1 MGWRQFI
8 RLCLLGGVALVLSAC
23 GFADSRAPV
32 PSFMRIKE
40 ADPPPEPV
48 PDVKQLVHDKMDS
61 VFVSTS
67 YPHDVR
73 VSRPLHDPRG
83 PGWTAC
89 VKADRHPDLPHFHQ
103 RRRYRRPQARRG
115 GRQLSHRKL
124 RADLR
129 RFWLTLNFQRPAYRI
144 EIAVGHRVK

>member
-1 MGWRQFI
+1 M
-8 RLCLLGGVALVLSAC
+8 VVSAC
-23 GFADSRAPV
+23 GFADSHAPV

-40 ADPPPEPV
+40 ADPPPEPIPNV
-48 PDVKQLVHDKMDS
+48 RQLVHDKMDS

-89 VKADRHPDLPHFHQ
+89 VKAEVNSANGQPIGTQTYRIFISEGDIVD
-103 RRRYRRPQARRG
+103 RRRVE
-115 GRQLSHRKL
+115 
-124 RADLR
+124 ADDNC
-129 RFWLTLNFQRPAYRI
+129 LTESYEPI
-144 EIAVGHRVK
+144 

>member
-1 MGWRQFI
+1 MGWAQFI
-8 RLCLLGGVALVLSAC
+8 RLCLVGGVALTLSAC

-32 PSFMRIKE
+32 PAFMRIKE
-40 ADPPPEPV
+40 ADPPPPEPAPNV
-48 PDVKQLVHDKMDS
+48 RQIVHDKMDS

-89 VKADRHPDLPHFHQ
+89 VKAEVNSANGQPIGTQTYRIVISEGDIVD
-103 RRRYRRPQARRG
+103 RRRVET
-115 GRQLSHRKL
+115 
-124 RADLR
+124 DDNC
-129 RFWLTLNFQRPAYRI
+129 LTENYEPI
-144 EIAVGHRVK
+144 

>member
-8 RLCLLGGVALVLSAC
+8 RLCLVGGIALPLSAC
-23 GFADSRAPV
+23 GFADSHAPV
-32 PSFMRIKE
+32 PSFMRIQG
-40 ADPPPEPV
+40 ADPPPPEPA
-48 PDVKQLVHDKMDS
+48 PNVKLLVHDKMDS

-89 VKADRHPDLPHFHQ
+89 VKAEVNSANGQPIGTQTYRIFISEGDIVD
-103 RRRYRRPQARRG
+103 RRRVE
-115 GRQLSHRKL
+115 
-124 RADLR
+124 ADDNCVSENYEPL
-129 RFWLTLNFQRPAYRI
+129 
-144 EIAVGHRVK
+144 